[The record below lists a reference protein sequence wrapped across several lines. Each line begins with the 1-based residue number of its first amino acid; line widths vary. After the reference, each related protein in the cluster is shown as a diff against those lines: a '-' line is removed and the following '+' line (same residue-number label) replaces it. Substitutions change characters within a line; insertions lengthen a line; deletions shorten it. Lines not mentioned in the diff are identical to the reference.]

1 MSKKNLTSSDLFRI
15 ALNKLLRENS
25 VTQQELAKNVGVTG
39 HYISNV
45 STGKRS
51 ASRKL
56 SERISSYFE
65 MSYADVLT
73 LGQKMVEERTVSA
86 KKKSKNA
93 DENEMLKR
101 KVKNLDA
108 RVKKLEKIFAQIKK
122 SSSR

>member
-1 MSKKNLTSSDLFRI
+1 MSKKNLTSSALFRI

-25 VTQQELAKNVGVTG
+25 VTQQELAKVVGVTG

-56 SERISSYFE
+56 SERIASYFE
-65 MSYADVLT
+65 MSYADVLN
-73 LGQKMVEERTVSA
+73 LGQKMVEERNVSEE
-86 KKKSKNA
+86 KDSKNT
-93 DENEMLKR
+93 DDYEVLIR
-101 KVKNLDA
+101 KVTSLDA
-108 RVKKLEKIFAQIKK
+108 RVKKLEKILAQIRK